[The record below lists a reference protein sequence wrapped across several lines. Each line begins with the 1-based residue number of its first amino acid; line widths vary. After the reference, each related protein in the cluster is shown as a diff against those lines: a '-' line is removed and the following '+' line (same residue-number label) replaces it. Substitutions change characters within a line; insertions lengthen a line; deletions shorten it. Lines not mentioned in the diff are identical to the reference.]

1 MTKHDYKGSHSLPPG
16 DDECLSPRRLSS
28 NDLFAGHSRLLIE
41 HDGADYLLQITRQ
54 GKLILTK

>member
-1 MTKHDYKGSHSLPPG
+1 MKKRVRDESAGQAESLLETTPKK
-16 DDECLSPRRLSS
+16 LRSS
-28 NDLFAGHSRLLIE
+28 DLFKHSSRVLIE